1 MNFAVILAA
10 GQGNRFSKNSQQTE
24 LKKQYVKIE
33 GIPLWAQAARPFEQ
47 SPRVDKVLIVVP
59 QEDIFAIQTELP
71 TYSLSKVVGIIGGG
85 TRRQDS
91 VWAALQWIK
100 MHQESPPARRCEMI
114 FIHDGARPFVT
125 QDLIER
131 LWKEKETGAVI
142 PGIPVTDTLK
152 FKNGEW
158 VEKTLDRS
166 QCMRVQ
172 TPQLF
177 SYALLLRAFEYLKA
191 YPQEV
196 TDDAS
201 VVELIGEKVKMIS
214 GEEENIKITTP
225 QDLKRSQEPLIR
237 VGQGMDV
244 HPFCEG
250 SLTQGRSLILGGIE
264 IPFSKGLQGH
274 SDADVLTHAICDSLL
289 GAAGLSDIGTHFP
302 DHDLQYKNISSL
314 TLLEKVVD
322 KIGAAGYT
330 INNVDATVVAEAPKL
345 QPTLP
350 EMKIC
355 LAKVMKISI
364 NQIAIKATTT
374 EKMGFVG
381 RQEGIVAFA
390 ISTLK
395 T

>member
-1 MNFAVILAA
+1 FTMSCFAVILAA
-10 GQGNRFSKNSQQTE
+10 GQGSRFSQNSQAD

-33 GIPLWAQAARPFEQ
+33 GLPLWAQATCPFEQ
-47 SPRVDKVLIVVP
+47 SPRVDKILIVVP
-59 QEDIFAIQTELP
+59 PEDVLGIQSELSN
-71 TYSLSKVVGIIGGG
+71 YSLSKVMSVIGGG
-85 TRRQDS
+85 VRRQDS
-91 VWAALQWIK
+91 VWAALQWIDT
-100 MHQESPPARRCEMI
+100 HQESPARRCEMI

-142 PGIPVTDTLK
+142 PVISVTDTLK

-166 QCMRVQ
+166 RCVRVQ

-177 SYALLLRAFEYLKA
+177 SYALLLQAFEYLKSH
-191 YPQEV
+191 PQEV
-196 TDDAS
+196 TDDAA
-201 VVELIGEKVKMIS
+201 VLELIGEKVKIVL

-225 QDLKRSQEPLIR
+225 QDLKRSQESLMR

-250 SLTQGRSLILGGIE
+250 QKLILGGIK

-289 GAAGLSDIGTHFP
+289 GAAGLSDIGTYFP
-302 DHDLQYKNISSL
+302 DHDPQYKNSSSL

-330 INNVDATVVAEAPKL
+330 INNVDVTVVAEAPKL
-345 QPTLP
+345 QPTIP

-381 RQEGIVAFA
+381 RGEGIVAFA
-390 ISTLK
+390 IATLK
-395 T
+395 I